1 MIYHIYSYLILKDRK
16 IIVFTGT
23 IGAGKTTCAK
33 LFEQCL
39 KQKGFSVY
47 RYNEASL
54 DLEEEL
60 KLFYRDKTRLFLFF
74 QVVIMHL
81 YKERSIHVK
90 SLNFDYIIDDRTH
103 KDVKVFNKFLEDDL
117 EREYVNRK
125 VDEIETAEPYK
136 VVFVNPSVD
145 ITIKRKKKRNRKGE
159 NAEVQY
165 LRKLYNHYQEE
176 INTIYPTHVVFE
188 NNITLCKHCI
198 KYDSL
203 KYKKNCDISLYE
215 IFFNQLL

>member
-1 MIYHIYSYLILKDRK
+1 MFESILFFLILFPWFLLLMFMIYHIYSYLILKDRK

-23 IGAGKTTCAK
+23 ISAGKTTCAK
-33 LFEQCL
+33 LFEQYL

-47 RYNEASL
+47 RYNEASF

-74 QVVIMHL
+74 QVVIMYL

-125 VDEIETAEPYK
+125 VDEIET
-136 VVFVNPSVD
+136 
-145 ITIKRKKKRNRKGE
+145 
-159 NAEVQY
+159 
-165 LRKLYNHYQEE
+165 
-176 INTIYPTHVVFE
+176 
-188 NNITLCKHCI
+188 
-198 KYDSL
+198 
-203 KYKKNCDISLYE
+203 
-215 IFFNQLL
+215 

>member
-1 MIYHIYSYLILKDRK
+1 R
-16 IIVFTGT
+16 
-23 IGAGKTTCAK
+23 
-33 LFEQCL
+33 
-39 KQKGFSVY
+39 
-47 RYNEASL
+47 N
-54 DLEEEL
+54 
-60 KLFYRDKTRLFLFF
+60 
-74 QVVIMHL
+74 
-81 YKERSIHVK
+81 
-90 SLNFDYIIDDRTH
+90 H
-103 KDVKVFNKFLEDDL
+103 KDVKVFNKFLKDDL

-176 INTIYPTHVVFE
+176 INTIYPIHVVFE

-203 KYKKNCDISLYE
+203 KCKKNCDISSYE